1 MFIGEVAKK
10 TGLSIKAIR
19 LYEERGLISPSR
31 QGRYRVYN
39 DVDLETL
46 KLIVEVKVLGVTL
59 SQLEDVIQYQDG
71 QVDWQ
76 RIGQFLIQVKA
87 QMIEEREKLTQKINQ
102 LEECIHSIDTCPSHS
117 IPCQSPVVK

>member
-19 LYEERGLISPSR
+19 LYEERGLIEPPPR
-31 QGRYRVYN
+31 QGRYRVYKER
-39 DVDLETL
+39 DLEIL
-46 KLIVEVKVLGVTL
+46 RLIVEAKALGVTL
-59 SQLEDVIQYQDG
+59 SQLQDVIQYRNG

-87 QMIEEREKLTQKINQ
+87 QIIEEQAELARKITQV
-102 LEECIHSIDTCPSHS
+102 EECILSINACP
-117 IPCQSPVVK
+117 QSS